1 MCLVTVEVLCNNA
14 LFKKKKKKNPLTA
27 LSGVMTSTWSG
38 ARCVNVGP
46 HGTRSSHVSLR
57 EMADGKAS
65 TSAYGF
71 FV

>member
-1 MCLVTVEVLCNNA
+1 MCLVPVEVLCNNA
-14 LFKKKKKKNPLTA
+14 LFKNPLTTP
-27 LSGVMTSTWSG
+27 SGVMTSMWSG

-46 HGTRSSHVSLR
+46 HGTRSCHVSLR
-57 EMADGKAS
+57 ETADGKAS